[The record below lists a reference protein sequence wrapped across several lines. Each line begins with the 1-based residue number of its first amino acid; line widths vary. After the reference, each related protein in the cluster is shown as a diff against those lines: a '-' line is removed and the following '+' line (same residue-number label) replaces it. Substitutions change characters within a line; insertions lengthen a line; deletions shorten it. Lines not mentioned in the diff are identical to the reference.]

1 MRIFAI
7 IAAALLASLA
17 IAATATAAPLQTAG
31 YDDYGNFICED
42 YDFDGYD
49 DETEDWCGS
58 EDENDGGYED
68 GDGSDD
74 YQTSPGDIPPV
85 EPPAEPLPEP
95 DPTIWWPK
103 PPKGAVAKLRAN
115 GRTARAPRSAPAPV
129 KAMIR
134 AANSLTRKP
143 YKWGGGHG
151 RWKDS
156 GYDCSGSVSYVLR
169 AGGLLSFPMVS
180 GGLAKWG
187 KSGKGRW
194 IQIYAN
200 KGHVFMVIAGLR
212 FDTSGW
218 GERGPRWRTEQRGT
232 RGFKLRHP
240 AGL

>member
-1 MRIFAI
+1 MRFLSIVVS
-7 IAAALLASLA
+7 ALLACLA
-17 IAATATAAPLQTAG
+17 FAAVASAAPVAAASHDRYDCEDYDWDG
-31 YDDYGNFICED
+31 YDDYTDEWCGYGDEP
-42 YDFDGYD
+42 GYD
-49 DETEDWCGS
+49 
-58 EDENDGGYED
+58 D

-74 YQTSPGDIPPV
+74 YQTSPGDIAPPA
-85 EPPAEPLPEP
+85 PPAEPLPEP

-115 GRTARAPRSAPAPV
+115 GRTARAPKSAPAPV
-129 KAMIR
+129 RKMIR
-134 AANSLTRKP
+134 AANSITRKP

-151 RWKDS
+151 KWNDR
-156 GYDCSGSVSYVLR
+156 GYDCSGAVSYVLR
-169 AGGLLSFPMVS
+169 AGGLLTYPMVS

-212 FDTSGW
+212 FDTSGY